1 MVSWRN
7 RFLVLFDRMPLPL
20 ALCGADGGIG
30 LANPA
35 MGAEFGRTAGQLV
48 GRNIL
53 EFFRPQA
60 SAQLDRITEALHL
73 GRRSRYPLA
82 VRWTADGAVC
92 EGEGELMV
100 DPVSEDTGGPP
111 GLLVM
116 LRRTDAARADADGPP
131 AHRPPEVGPMAG
143 RILALAAAG
152 HTTAAIARTVGLTV
166 DGVTYHLTQLS
177 RRWRAPNRAALVA
190 RAYALGVLV
199 PGRWPP
205 VPAGDEDPPPTEGGT
220 G

>member
-1 MVSWRN
+1 M
-7 RFLVLFDRMPLPL
+7 LFDRMPLPL
-20 ALCGADGGIG
+20 ALCGTDGGIV

-35 MGAEFGRTAGQLV
+35 MGAECGRTAGRLV

-53 EFFRPQA
+53 ELFRPQA

-82 VRWTADGAVC
+82 VRWTAGGAVY
-92 EGEGELMV
+92 EGELMV

-116 LRRTDAARADADGPP
+116 LRRTDTARAATDGPP
-131 AHRPPEVGPMAG
+131 AHRPPEVGPTAG

-199 PGRWPP
+199 PGQWPP
-205 VPAGDEDPPPTEGGT
+205 APAGDGGRPAVEGGA